1 MGLTGII
8 IEAQLK
14 TIPLINSA
22 RLRVIKFENL
32 EELFRKIESYRY
44 TQEYIIG
51 LVNWQSLRPGS
62 GKIFTIEFHQKS
74 SKKFKLSPSS
84 NILPLTFPF
93 INKFTIF
100 IYNLFYFANYKFEK
114 NINPFKIIFLADKFR
129 NVNRWFGRKG
139 FIEYQFS
146 IPKNEIKVAIWI
158 MQDFKQNF
166 TIYLSGVKLLS
177 DMSIGLMNFVQEG
190 YTITL
195 TTTPSKK
202 LFSYLHKYDR
212 VLGKV
217 GGKVYL
223 AKDSRMA
230 SHNFN
235 KMYPDLQKFRD
246 IRIKYRLQKFSSD
259 LSVRLK
265 F

>member
-1 MGLTGII
+1 
-8 IEAQLK
+8 
-14 TIPLINSA
+14 
-22 RLRVIKFENL
+22 
-32 EELFRKIESYRY
+32 
-44 TQEYIIG
+44 
-51 LVNWQSLRPGS
+51 
-62 GKIFTIEFHQKS
+62 
-74 SKKFKLSPSS
+74 
-84 NILPLTFPF
+84 
-93 INKFTIF
+93 
-100 IYNLFYFANYKFEK
+100 
-114 NINPFKIIFLADKFR
+114 
-129 NVNRWFGRKG
+129 
-139 FIEYQFS
+139 
-146 IPKNEIKVAIWI
+146 
-158 MQDFKQNF
+158 
-166 TIYLSGVKLLS
+166 LSGVKLLS